1 MVFMHNFCRSCRQG
15 SSLYL
20 SRNGQIYQYQTYAE
34 ITSVSPST
42 GSIEG
47 CTKVTVTGRNFDE
60 TKAKSQIYVGGDQ
73 TLFICKIKKKIG
85 GGGGNYFWCFLFD
98 LQRKY

>member
-47 CTKVTVTGRNFDE
+47 CTKVTITGRNFDE
-60 TKAKSQIYVGGDQ
+60 TKAKSQVFVGGDQ
-73 TLFICKIKKKIG
+73 TFFILKKKKLG
-85 GGGGNYFWCFLFD
+85 GGGGNYF
-98 LQRKY
+98 

>member
-1 MVFMHNFCRSCRQG
+1 MVFMHDFCRSCRQG

-60 TKAKSQIYVGGDQ
+60 TKAKSQVFVGGDQ
-73 TLFICKIKKKIG
+73 TLFICKKNKFG
-85 GGGGNYFWCFLFD
+85 GGGCNYFRCFLFE